1 MLPSS
6 RQSTAKALQF
16 SSSVP
21 CNRDMMKQISFQV
34 GVHKWIKLFDE
45 PSAPLF

>member
-6 RQSTAKALQF
+6 RRSTAKALQF
-16 SSSVP
+16 SSSVQ
-21 CNRDMMKQISFQV
+21 CNRDTIRQISFQV
-34 GVHKWIKLFDE
+34 GVHKWIKPFDE